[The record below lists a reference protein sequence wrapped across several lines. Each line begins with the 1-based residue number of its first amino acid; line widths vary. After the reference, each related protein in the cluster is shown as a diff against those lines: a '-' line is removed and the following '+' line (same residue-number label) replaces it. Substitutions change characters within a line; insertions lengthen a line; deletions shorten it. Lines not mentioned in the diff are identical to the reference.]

1 MPADVPMEGP
11 LLKGV
16 RAPPFKVACATAWGL
31 WISGTFGLFMHIL
44 HGHHEVRS
52 RPGGAQHEVVLITL
66 AFPLSAMLL
75 MILIIP
81 LFGER
86 RSCNPGLAVS
96 LTHTIFDRRPPGPTP
111 VSVFD
116 HAAFTSLSM
125 LRPDHYGRCVPC
137 AFP

>member
-1 MPADVPMEGP
+1 MLAISPPPPNRTASFDALSTGCPPAGLLYTPTRTTMPADVPMEGP

-31 WISGTFGLFMHIL
+31 WIIGTFGLFMHIL
-44 HGHHEVRS
+44 HEHHEVRS

-86 RSCNPGLAVS
+86 ALLQPWPRRQPNP
-96 LTHTIFDRRPPGPTP
+96 HDF
-111 VSVFD
+111 
-116 HAAFTSLSM
+116 
-125 LRPDHYGRCVPC
+125 
-137 AFP
+137 